1 MKSATFCVMPWNSIA
16 TNASGNY
23 RVCCNSTP
31 GKNFIKT
38 KDQKDA
44 KIFRVTPS
52 EILNSETYKTIR
64 RQMLDGVQP
73 DMCERC
79 FKEEATGIKSARQ
92 NWNDKWYDKDKE
104 YNVESSLDIEYID
117 LRLGNLCNL
126 KCRMCNPYAS
136 NQWIDEWN
144 TVVTTAKLVPDF
156 PLSIEET
163 NRLTN
168 MNWPEDPRTWK
179 SIIEI
184 AYSIEEIYL
193 TGGEPTLAIEQY
205 KLFDILIEKGLSK
218 KIKLKYNTNLTN
230 IPKKM
235 IEYWSHFKKVQLNAS
250 IDAHGALNRYI
261 RYPTGWTSVEKNID
275 KFLSMPNVQVQI
287 HCTVQMYNILN
298 LKELFDWIKSKTNL
312 TPYLN
317 ILNHPVCLNIQTLPA
332 ELKKLAEDRLVDYL
346 DWPKVKETIVY
357 MNATDT
363 SDHIDEFNKYTKV
376 LDELRNE
383 SITTHVPELGENIW
397 NGQTLSLK
405 EELPIDGQNK
415 FQIDLE

>member
-1 MKSATFCVMPWNSIA
+1 MPWNSIA

-23 RVCCNSTP
+23 RVCCNSKP

-44 KIFRVTPS
+44 KIFRVKPS
-52 EILNSETYKTIR
+52 EIWNSDTYKNLR
-64 RQMLDGVQP
+64 KQMLDGVQP

-104 YNVESSLDIEYID
+104 YTVESSLDIEYVD

-126 KCRMCNPYAS
+126 KCRMCNPYSS

-156 PLSIEET
+156 PLTLEET
-163 NRLTN
+163 DRLSN
-168 MNWPEDPRTWK
+168 MTWPEDPRTWA

-184 AYSIEEIYL
+184 AESIEEIYL

-235 IEYWSHFKKVQLNAS
+235 IEYWSHFRTVQLNAS

-261 RYPTGWTSVEKNID
+261 RYPTGWSSVEKNID

-298 LKELFDWIKSKTNL
+298 LKELFDWIKAKTDL

-317 ILNHPVCLNIQTLPA
+317 ILNHPICLNIQTLPL
-332 ELKKLAEDRLVDYL
+332 ELKKLVEERLVDYL
-346 DWPKVKETIVY
+346 DWPKVKETIAY
-357 MNATDT
+357 MNSADT
-363 SDHIDEFNKYTKV
+363 SGHLTEFFDYTAAIDKSRNENLLDHIPEFEKY
-376 LDELRNE
+376 E
-383 SITTHVPELGENIW
+383 TH
-397 NGQTLSLK
+397 SL
-405 EELPIDGQNK
+405 Q
-415 FQIDLE
+415 

>member
-1 MKSATFCVMPWNSIA
+1 MKTSTFCAMPWNSIA
-16 TNASGNY
+16 TTATGNY
-23 RVCCNSTP
+23 RVCCNSNP
-31 GKNFIKT
+31 NKNVIVGEDGKA
-38 KDQKDA
+38 A
-44 KIFRVTPS
+44 KIFKVKPS
-52 EILNSETYKTIR
+52 EIWNSETYKTIR
-64 RQMLDGVQP
+64 KEMLAGIQP

-79 FKEEATGIKSARQ
+79 FKEEAAGIKSARQ
-92 NWNDKWYDKDKE
+92 NWNNKWYDKDKE
-104 YNVESSLDIEYID
+104 YTVESNLDIEYVD

-126 KCRMCNPYAS
+126 KCRMCNPYSS

-144 TVVTTAKLVPDF
+144 TVVKTAKLAPNF
-156 PLSIEET
+156 PLTVEEAD
-163 NRLTN
+163 RLGSMT
-168 MNWPEDPRTWK
+168 WPEDTRTWD

-184 AYSIEEIYL
+184 ADSIEEIYL

-235 IEYWSHFKKVQLNAS
+235 IEYWSHFRTVQLNAS
-250 IDAHGALNRYI
+250 IDAHGELNRYI
-261 RYPTGWTSVEKNID
+261 RYPTAWSSVEKNID

-298 LKELFDWIKSKTNL
+298 LKELFDWIKNKTSSP
-312 TPYLN
+312 PYLN
-317 ILNHPVCLNIQTLPA
+317 ILNHPVCLNIQTLPT

-346 DWPKVKETIVY
+346 DWPKVKETIAY
-357 MNATDT
+357 MNTTDT
-363 SDHIDEFNKYTKV
+363 SDHIDEFNKYTEA
-376 LDELRNE
+376 LDESRNE
-383 SITTHVPELGENIW
+383 SITTHIPELGENIW

-415 FQIDLE
+415 FQTDLQ

>member
-44 KIFRVTPS
+44 KIFRVKPS
-52 EILNSETYKTIR
+52 EIWNSETYKTIR
-64 RQMLDGVQP
+64 QQMLDGVQP

-79 FKEEATGIKSARQ
+79 FKEEAAGIKSARQ
-92 NWNDKWYDKDKE
+92 NWNDKWYDEEKGYGIKS
-104 YNVESSLDIEYID
+104 NLDIEYID

-156 PLSIEET
+156 PLTLEET
-163 NRLTN
+163 DRLKN
-168 MNWPEDPRTWK
+168 MTWPEDPRTWE

-184 AYSIEEIYL
+184 ADSIEEIYL
-193 TGGEPTLAIEQY
+193 TGGEPTLDIEQY
-205 KLFDILIEKGLSK
+205 KLFDILIRKGLSK

-235 IEYWSHFKKVQLNAS
+235 IDYWSHFKTVQLNAS
-250 IDAHGALNRYI
+250 IDAYGALNRYI
-261 RYPTGWTSVEKNID
+261 RYPTGWTSVEKNIE
-275 KFLSMPNVQVQI
+275 KFLSMPNVTVQI

-298 LKELFDWIKSKTNL
+298 LKELFDWIKSKTSL

-317 ILNHPVCLNIQTLPA
+317 ILNHPVCLNIQTLPPD
-332 ELKKLAEDRLVDYL
+332 LKKLAEKRLKDYIE
-346 DWPKVKETIVY
+346 WPKVKETIAY
-357 MNATDT
+357 MNSADT
-363 SDHIDEFNKYTKV
+363 SNRMNEFDKYTAT
-376 LDELRNE
+376 LDKLRNE
-383 SITTHVPELGENIW
+383 NITTHVPELGEKIW

-405 EELPIDGQNK
+405 EELPIDGQIK
-415 FQIDLE
+415 FQIDL

>member
-31 GKNFIKT
+31 GKNFILGEDGK
-38 KDQKDA
+38 A
-44 KIFRVTPS
+44 VKISKVKPS
-52 EILNSETYKTIR
+52 EIWNSDTYKNLR
-64 RQMLDGVQP
+64 KQMLDGVQP

-104 YNVESSLDIEYID
+104 YSVESRLDIEYVD

-126 KCRMCNPYAS
+126 KCRMCNPYSS

-144 TVVTTAKLVPDF
+144 TVVKTAKLVPDF
-156 PLSIEET
+156 PLTLEET
-163 NRLTN
+163 DRLSN
-168 MNWPEDPRTWK
+168 MTWPEDPRTWA

-184 AYSIEEIYL
+184 AESIEEIYL

-235 IEYWSHFKKVQLNAS
+235 IEYWSHFRTVQLNAS

-261 RYPTGWTSVEKNID
+261 RYPTGWSSVEKNID

-298 LKELFDWIKSKTNL
+298 
-312 TPYLN
+312 
-317 ILNHPVCLNIQTLPA
+317 HPVCLNIQTLPL
-332 ELKKLAEDRLVDYL
+332 ELKKIAEERLVDYL
-346 DWPKVKETIVY
+346 EWPKVKETIAY
-357 MNATDT
+357 MNSADT
-363 SDHIDEFNKYTKV
+363 SNYLTEFFDYTAAIDKSRNENLLDHIPEFEKY
-376 LDELRNE
+376 E
-383 SITTHVPELGENIW
+383 TH
-397 NGQTLSLK
+397 SL
-405 EELPIDGQNK
+405 Q
-415 FQIDLE
+415 

>member
-23 RVCCNSTP
+23 RVCCNSKP

-44 KIFRVTPS
+44 KIFRVKPS
-52 EILNSETYKTIR
+52 EIWNSDTYKNLR
-64 RQMLDGVQP
+64 KQMLDGVQP

-104 YNVESSLDIEYID
+104 YTVESSLDIEYVD

-126 KCRMCNPYAS
+126 KCRMCNPYSS

-156 PLSIEET
+156 PLTLEET
-163 NRLTN
+163 DRLSN
-168 MNWPEDPRTWK
+168 MTWPEDPRTWA

-184 AYSIEEIYL
+184 AESIEEIYL

-235 IEYWSHFKKVQLNAS
+235 IEYWSHFRTVQLNAS

-261 RYPTGWTSVEKNID
+261 RYPTGWSSVEKNID

-298 LKELFDWIKSKTNL
+298 LKELFDWIKAKTDL

-317 ILNHPVCLNIQTLPA
+317 ILNHPVCLNIQTLPL
-332 ELKKLAEDRLVDYL
+332 ELKKLAEERLVNYL
-346 DWPKVKETIVY
+346 DWPKVKETIAY
-357 MNATDT
+357 MNAADT
-363 SDHIDEFNKYTKV
+363 SNYLTEFFDYTAAIDKSRNENLLDHIPEFEKY
-376 LDELRNE
+376 E
-383 SITTHVPELGENIW
+383 TH
-397 NGQTLSLK
+397 SL
-405 EELPIDGQNK
+405 Q
-415 FQIDLE
+415 